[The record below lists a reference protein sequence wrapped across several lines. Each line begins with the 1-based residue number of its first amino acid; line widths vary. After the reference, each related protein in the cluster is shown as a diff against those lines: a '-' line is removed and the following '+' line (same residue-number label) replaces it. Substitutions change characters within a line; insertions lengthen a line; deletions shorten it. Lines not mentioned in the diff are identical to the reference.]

1 MAPSGPLGWG
11 HHPLWK
17 EIGAPQK
24 KNKLKKNLKKR
35 KLGAPGQGLLSSD
48 FKTSCLLVT
57 AGRRTEVPGRFRVEP
72 LTKTSGCL
80 LAVLPRPGAPPEQG

>member
-24 KNKLKKNLKKR
+24 KKQTKKEFKKKETWGSWTR
-35 KLGAPGQGLLSSD
+35 
-48 FKTSCLLVT
+48 TSFL
-57 AGRRTEVPGRFRVEP
+57 
-72 LTKTSGCL
+72 
-80 LAVLPRPGAPPEQG
+80 